1 MIVIV
6 FRSRLKPDAVETGYS
21 DMAQE
26 MFARAQDAPGF
37 ISIKSF
43 AADDGERMSLVY
55 WKDAETLAGWRND
68 ERHRIAQ
75 NKGRDQWYEW
85 YSIEVADVTRASE
98 FHAPAKASAGD

>member
-6 FRSRLKPDAVETGYS
+6 FRSRLNPNAAETGYS

-26 MFARAQDAPGF
+26 MFERAQSAPGF

-55 WKDAETLAGWRND
+55 WKDAETLAAWRND
-68 ERHRIAQ
+68 DRHRVAQ
-75 NKGRDQWYEW
+75 AKGRSQWYQW
-85 YSIEVADVTRASE
+85 YSIEVAEVTRASE
-98 FHAPAKASAGD
+98 FHAPAQASAGD